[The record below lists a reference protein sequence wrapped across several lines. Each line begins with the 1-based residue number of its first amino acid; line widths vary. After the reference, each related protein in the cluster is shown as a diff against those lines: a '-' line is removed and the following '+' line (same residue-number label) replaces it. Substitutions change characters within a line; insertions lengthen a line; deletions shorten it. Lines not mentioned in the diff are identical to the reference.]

1 MNGRFTPWTQAEP
14 VHYATRYTLSQPR
27 FRYLHFLRLDA
38 VKSTGDSCNPFFGA
52 SNLSFQLTSCP
63 WISKGFEARQ
73 QITMVQWARPASR
86 SPVRSESSSVYSQS
100 TRDDPGHHQ
109 QQAARKYS
117 KHHRAQQLQKQ
128 MAHHYTF
135 LIHTFYA
142 TGHVLP
148 VQAVAKALVQRG
160 HNVLWLTHADQE
172 SRVLASG
179 AEFLATREI
188 AAVDARLQ
196 DANAPQPTTMD
207 ETVDFLFGGR
217 VIAQATDLRMALA
230 HTRKLGASI
239 DCLLHDAMP
248 HGAAALHQL
257 GEVPVWATLGVVPMW
272 TTEEE
277 ARTTLGTILSKPE
290 IVLPCL
296 NKQRAE
302 LGLRAL
308 GPSDT
313 LHYSPCLHIQAS
325 CPDLEYGR
333 TMPNTHFVGPLVTAK
348 DPSKGGTQ
356 DAPDWWAG
364 VAEHPCVI
372 GITQGT
378 FAVDPT
384 TLLIPAIEAL
394 CDDESLLLVVP
405 SRFATSIRTGLEERG
420 LDLKNVR
427 LAEWVPYDLLLPKC
441 RILITN
447 GGYGSVTQSLSHG
460 VPMICAGTSEDKRD
474 TAARMVSVGAGVDLG
489 TDKPSSEQIRTAV
502 KEVLHDEKYRENARR
517 VGKDLN
523 GLGGAQKACELLEEF
538 VGQNQNALG
547 IM

>member
-1 MNGRFTPWTQAEP
+1 
-14 VHYATRYTLSQPR
+14 
-27 FRYLHFLRLDA
+27 
-38 VKSTGDSCNPFFGA
+38 
-52 SNLSFQLTSCP
+52 
-63 WISKGFEARQ
+63 
-73 QITMVQWARPASR
+73 MVQWARQASR
-86 SPVRSESSSVYSQS
+86 SPVRSESSSSVSQ
-100 TRDDPGHHQ
+100 TRDFDAGPQ
-109 QQAARKYS
+109 YQQAARKYS
-117 KHHRAQQLQKQ
+117 KHHKAQQLQKQ
-128 MAHHYTF
+128 MAQHYTF

-148 VQAVAKALVQRG
+148 VQAVAKALVERG
-160 HNVLWLTHADQE
+160 HRVIWITHADQE

-196 DANAPQPTTMD
+196 DVNAPQPTTMD

-217 VIAQATDLRMALA
+217 VIAQVADLRMALA
-230 HTRKLGASI
+230 HAKKLGVSI

-248 HGAAALHQL
+248 HGAAALHEL
-257 GEVPVWATLGVVPMW
+257 GEIPAWATLGVVPMW

-277 ARTTLGTILSKPE
+277 ARTTLGMILSKPE
-290 IVLPCL
+290 LFLPCL

-302 LGLRAL
+302 LGLKAL

-313 LHYSPCLHIQAS
+313 LHYSPHLHIQAS

-348 DPSKGGTQ
+348 DASSVTQ
-356 DAPDWWAG
+356 DAPDWWAD
-364 VAEHPCVI
+364 VAEHPCII

-394 CDDESLLLVVP
+394 CDDEALLLVVP
-405 SRFATSIRTGLEERG
+405 SRFATSIRAGLADRG
-420 LDLKNVR
+420 LNLTNVR

-441 RILITN
+441 RVLITN

-474 TAARMVSVGAGVDLG
+474 TAARMTSVGAGVDLG
-489 TDKPSSEQIRTAV
+489 TDTPSSEQIRAAV
-502 KEVLHDEKYRENARR
+502 KEVLNDEKYRENASR

-523 GLGGAQKACELLEEF
+523 GLGGAQKACELLEDF
-538 VGQNQNALG
+538 VAPNQIA
-547 IM
+547 

>member
-1 MNGRFTPWTQAEP
+1 
-14 VHYATRYTLSQPR
+14 
-27 FRYLHFLRLDA
+27 
-38 VKSTGDSCNPFFGA
+38 
-52 SNLSFQLTSCP
+52 
-63 WISKGFEARQ
+63 
-73 QITMVQWARPASR
+73 MVQWTRPASR
-86 SPVRSESSSVYSQS
+86 SPVRSEGSISVYSQS
-100 TRDDPGHHQ
+100 TTRDDPASGHQ

-117 KHHRAQQLQKQ
+117 KHHKAQQLQKQ
-128 MAHHYTF
+128 MAQHYTF

-160 HNVLWLTHADQE
+160 HRVIWLTHADQE

-179 AEFLATREI
+179 AEFLPTSEI

-196 DANAPQPTTMD
+196 DVNAPQPTTMD

-217 VIAQATDLRMALA
+217 VIAQVADLRMALA
-230 HTRKLGASI
+230 HVKKLGINI

-248 HGAAALHQL
+248 HGAAALHEL

-277 ARTTLGTILSKPE
+277 ARTTLGMILSKPE

-302 LGLRAL
+302 LGLKAW

-313 LHYSPCLHIQAS
+313 LHYSPYLHIQAS

-348 DPSKGGTQ
+348 EEDDSSKGGSTTTQ
-356 DAPDWWAG
+356 DAPDWWAD
-364 VAEHPCVI
+364 VAEHACVI

-394 CDDESLLLVVP
+394 CDDDSLLLVVP
-405 SRFATSIRTGLEERG
+405 SRFATSIRSGLEERG
-420 LDLKNVR
+420 VDMKNVR

-441 RILITN
+441 RLLITN

-460 VPMICAGTSEDKRD
+460 VPMICAGTSEDKKD
-474 TAARMVSVGAGVDLG
+474 TAARMVYVGAGIDLG
-489 TDKPSSEQIRTAV
+489 TDTPSSEQIRTAV
-502 KEVLHDEKYRENARR
+502 KEVLNDEKYRENARK

-538 VGQNQNALG
+538 VGQNQNA
-547 IM
+547 